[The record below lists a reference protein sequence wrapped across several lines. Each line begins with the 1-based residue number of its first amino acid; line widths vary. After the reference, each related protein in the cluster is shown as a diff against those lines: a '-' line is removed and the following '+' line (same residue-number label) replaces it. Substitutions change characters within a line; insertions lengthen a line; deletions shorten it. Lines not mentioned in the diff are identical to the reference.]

1 LSRAFVKESDGGAGE
16 ELPELAISPH
26 RNLVTPAGFAHI
38 DGTLRR
44 LEAELSTARAAPD
57 RATTAR
63 VERDL
68 RYWSSRRS
76 TAEVVDPVA
85 LPETVRFGCTV
96 ELQSAAGER
105 IRFKIVGEDESDP
118 AQGRISYVSP
128 LAAAMIGAAAGDEV
142 EFRGGMA
149 TIASIE

>member
-16 ELPELAISPH
+16 ELPELAISRH
-26 RNLVTPAGFAHI
+26 RNLVTPAGLAHI
-38 DGTLRR
+38 DATLRR
-44 LEAELSTARAAPD
+44 LEAELSTARAVDD
-57 RATTAR
+57 RETTAR
-63 VERDL
+63 LERDL

-85 LPETVRFGCTV
+85 RPETVRFGCTV

-128 LAAAMIGAAAGDEV
+128 LAASMIGSAVSDEI
-142 EFRGGMA
+142 EFRGGL
-149 TIASIE
+149 ASIVSIA